1 MGEHAL
7 HGGVN
12 FMQRDALERNSRD
25 ALSSTAG
32 PQKYQPD
39 LLVDTDRAVTLRIM
53 LRGSGVIIIKGK
65 DTDKYYGQCAEHTLA
80 NAHPCYH
87 MLSNHPDHARRE
99 PFTFTC
105 TAYMNGRARLDA
117 TLDFHTCTGTRTC

>member
-39 LLVDTDRAVTLRIM
+39 LLVDTDHAVTLRIM

-105 TAYMNGRARLDA
+105 AAYIYLYMYRNPY
-117 TLDFHTCTGTRTC
+117 

>member
-12 FMQRDALERNSRD
+12 FMQRDALKRNSRY

-53 LRGSGVIIIKGK
+53 LRGSGVIIIKGI
-65 DTDKYYGQCAEHTLA
+65 DTDKYHGQCAEHTLA

-87 MLSNHPDHARRE
+87 VLSNHPGHARRE

-105 TAYMNGRARLDA
+105 AAAYA
-117 TLDFHTCTGTRTC
+117 